1 MTETAPSLS
10 APEAGELLRRKL
22 RELGLTQAQ
31 LAARAGIPDPGYL
44 SHLLGGRVN
53 VAESK
58 YLRAIAD
65 VLGLTPGELRQ
76 INPAL
81 VVELVMGEVASPALP
96 SFDIPD
102 GLREAGERYAAV
114 DPLIA
119 HPKVQAALAQA
130 GNFYGRGPQTAPE
143 WFRYFTSVREWIEV
157 DP

>member
-1 MTETAPSLS
+1 MTETAPPLS
-10 APEAGELLRRKL
+10 APEAGEFLRRKL
-22 RELGLTQAQ
+22 RERGLTQAQ

-44 SHLLGGRVN
+44 SHLLKGRVN
-53 VAESK
+53 VAGSK
-58 YLRAIAD
+58 YLRAIAG
-65 VLGLTPGELRQ
+65 VLGLTAGELRR

-81 VVELVMGEVASPALP
+81 VVEEVALPALP
-96 SFDIPD
+96 SPDIPE

>member
-1 MTETAPSLS
+1 MTQPAPPLS
-10 APEAGELLRRKL
+10 PTEAGEFLRRKL
-22 RELGLTQAQ
+22 RERGLTQAQ
-31 LAARAGIPDPGYL
+31 LAGRAGIPDPGYL
-44 SHLLGGRVN
+44 SHLLKGRVN

-65 VLGLTPGELRQ
+65 VLGLTAEELRRL
-76 INPAL
+76 NPAL
-81 VVELVMGEVASPALP
+81 VVEVAAPALP
-96 SFDIPD
+96 APDIPE

-130 GNFYGRGPQTAPE
+130 GNFYGRGPQTPQE